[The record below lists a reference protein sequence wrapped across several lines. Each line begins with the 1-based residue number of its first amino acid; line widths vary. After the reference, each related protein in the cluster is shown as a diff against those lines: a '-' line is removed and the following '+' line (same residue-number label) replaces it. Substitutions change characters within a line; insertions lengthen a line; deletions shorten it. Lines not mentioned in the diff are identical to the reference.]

1 MQWLTS
7 SLQCHAEQDQE
18 GKTHQFCNQ
27 QKGVRTL
34 CLRKQ
39 SFCKK
44 IVITQIVVIT
54 KKLVIAQIVVI
65 TKKLVI
71 TQIVTITKKLVIATN
86 VAFLQNF
93 VIEQH

>member
-34 CLRKQ
+34 CFGKQ

-44 IVITQIVVIT
+44 IVIAQIVVIA
-54 KKLVIAQIVVI
+54 KKLVIAQIVA
-65 TKKLVI
+65 
-71 TQIVTITKKLVIATN
+71 ITKKLVIATN
-86 VAFLQNF
+86 VAFSKKF

>member
-1 MQWLTS
+1 MQQLTS
-7 SLQCHAEQDQE
+7 SLQCHAGQDQE

-44 IVITQIVVIT
+44 IVI
-54 KKLVIAQIVVI
+54 AQIVV
-65 TKKLVI
+65 
-71 TQIVTITKKLVIATN
+71 ITKKLVIATN
-86 VAFLQNF
+86 VAFSKKNC
-93 VIEQH
+93 H